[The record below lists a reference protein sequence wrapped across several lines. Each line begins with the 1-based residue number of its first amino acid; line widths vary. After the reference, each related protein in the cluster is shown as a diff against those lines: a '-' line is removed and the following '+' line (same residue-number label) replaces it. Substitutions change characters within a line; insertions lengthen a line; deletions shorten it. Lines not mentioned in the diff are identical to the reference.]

1 MNEGEG
7 AHFPSGC
14 ALPFFCSRRFGD
26 RPVSILHNDMG
37 RGDVKTRIVTVL
49 AGLAVSLLPG
59 QTASGRTSPSEAV
72 KPIALPNVEDMAV
85 LPGGR
90 WLIASSMHSDD
101 VKPGLYAVETAT
113 TRFEQLYPGPAAGSG
128 GASPRPA
135 AGGARSACPAELAAG
150 EFSGHG
156 ISYRPTSARGGLL
169 YVVNHGGRESIEIFD
184 VELPRTARAAPKLTW
199 KDCILAPAG
208 TVGNAVAWTR
218 DGRIYATVT
227 PVVNG
232 TPRTGDIRYWA
243 PSGGWTTVP
252 GSAVE
257 VPTGIAVAPD
267 NSKIYVTSFP
277 NRKVIEI
284 TLGAAP
290 ARREVAVKF
299 GADNL
304 SLARDGAILAGGL
317 DGNPAD
323 IMRGC
328 PASNSPTCRFTGYA
342 ARIDPRSLK
351 VSCTLELGPTVTT
364 TATQVGNMLWF
375 GSSRAPRIWRAP
387 AAALKICPARI
398 DVGAG
403 SAERE

>member
-1 MNEGEG
+1 MK
-7 AHFPSGC
+7 PI
-14 ALPFFCSRRFGD
+14 
-26 RPVSILHNDMG
+26 IL
-37 RGDVKTRIVTVL
+37 TVM
-49 AGLAVSLLPG
+49 AGLAFGFLPPDSVSSRALLSE
-59 QTASGRTSPSEAV
+59 TAT
-72 KPIALPNVEDMAV
+72 PIPLPNVEDMAV

-90 WLIASSMHSDD
+90 WVIASSMHSDD

-113 TRFEQLYPGPAAGSG
+113 TRFEQLYPGHAAGLK

-135 AGGARSACPAELAAG
+135 AGGARSACPAELASG

-156 ISYRPTSARGGLL
+156 ISYRPTSARRGEL

-184 VELPRTARAAPKLTW
+184 VQLPRTARAVPKLQW

-208 TVGNAVAWTR
+208 TVGNGVAWTR

-232 TPRTGDIRYWA
+232 MPQTGDIRYWT
-243 PSGGWTTVP
+243 PSAGWITLP
-252 GSAVE
+252 GSAVG

-267 NSKIYVTSFP
+267 NSKIYVTSFG

-284 TLGAAP
+284 RLGTAP

-304 SLARDGAILAGGL
+304 SLASDGAILVGGL

-328 PASNSPTCRFTGYA
+328 PGSNSPTCRFTGYV
-342 ARIDPRSLK
+342 ARIDPVSFT

-364 TATQVGNMLWF
+364 TATQVGNMLWL

-387 AAALKICPARI
+387 AAALKSCPARI

-403 SAERE
+403 PAVRE